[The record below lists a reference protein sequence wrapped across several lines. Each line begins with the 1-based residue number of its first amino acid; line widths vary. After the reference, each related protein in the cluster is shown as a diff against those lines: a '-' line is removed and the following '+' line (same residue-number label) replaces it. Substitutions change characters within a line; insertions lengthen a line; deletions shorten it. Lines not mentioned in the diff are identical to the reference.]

1 MPAAATEDMS
11 LEHRA
16 ALMSPEEL
24 AELLDG
30 VDLEDL
36 EYDWRWNGRP
46 SQILPVT
53 ADEGGEDWTLA
64 LALAGRGFG

>member
-1 MPAAATEDMS
+1 
-11 LEHRA
+11 
-16 ALMSPEEL
+16 MSPEERMEFL
-24 AELLDG
+24 EG
-30 VDLEDL
+30 IDLEDL
-36 EYDWRWNGRP
+36 EYDWHYNGRP